1 MLKININNPLQVAD
15 CQQCTAGYYCVP
27 EGLASP
33 AGECPGGYYCP
44 LGTAEPYSY
53 PCPQGFYRNGAS
65 AESFQDCTAC
75 ISGYYCPSEGLAD
88 PIECPAGYFCV
99 AGSLWYEPC
108 PLGTYSNTTGLRRST
123 DCVPCPG
130 GYVNQPIVTV
140 CDMELFCFR
149 KSIRNIYFYV
159 LHSFQSLL

>member
-1 MLKININNPLQVAD
+1 MKININKLLQVAD